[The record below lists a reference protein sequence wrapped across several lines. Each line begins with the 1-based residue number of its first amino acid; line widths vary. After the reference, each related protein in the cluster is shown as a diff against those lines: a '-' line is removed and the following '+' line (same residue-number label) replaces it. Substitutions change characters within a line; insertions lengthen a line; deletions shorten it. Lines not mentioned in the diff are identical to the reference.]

1 MASTSFSFDGY
12 YPMSSQPITMPQKSP
27 DYLASFDPVDY
38 RISSSPPEAPDSG
51 TTSGIT
57 SYDPSAAS
65 SGSYAASASDFDGSS
80 VGTSSI
86 DLLEF
91 MNERLQSSYDPT
103 PMDTSL
109 VQQAQASGQLNDKT
123 RQLMDLQARTQQK
136 FAEMQAS
143 FAEGIKTARDVQ
155 KDLDWTQKKVDELNF
170 RAAEKY
176 PEQYSLAQ
184 DRYPTSVD
192 F

>member
-1 MASTSFSFDGY
+1 MASTSYSFEGY
-12 YPMSSQPITMPQKSP
+12 YPMPSQPISMPQKSS
-27 DYLASFDPVDY
+27 DYLSSYDAVDY
-38 RISSSPPEAPDSG
+38 RISGSPPEVAESG

-65 SGSYAASASDFDGSS
+65 ASYAASASDFDGSS
-80 VGTSSI
+80 GTSSI

-103 PMDTSL
+103 PMDQSL
-109 VQQAQASGQLNDKT
+109 CQQAQASGQLNDKT
-123 RQLMDLQARTQQK
+123 RQLMELQALAAQK

-155 KDLDWTQKKVDELNF
+155 QNLEWTQKKVDSMNA

-184 DRYPTSVD
+184 DRYPASVD
-192 F
+192 Y